1 MQRMTFLVV
10 PVFGDRIE
18 EVRARIAQA
27 VEQGADLIEMRL
39 DLMPGISDDQVR
51 TLCREAGPNVRRILT
66 IRSAVEGGQ
75 YDGGDDERLSRLIE
89 LGPAFDY
96 VDLELETYRCSAN
109 IQQKLRMALRRAGH
123 ASQADGVEQI
133 ESAARRRLILSRHDL
148 RQRPRTMQTDF
159 VAMLDCETCDV
170 PKLAWQA
177 RSIRD
182 NFEAFELMR
191 TSPKP
196 AIMICMGEDGLL
208 SRVLAKKFGAFAGF
222 ASLSEDATIASG
234 QVPLQ
239 TLRRRYRWDAID
251 AATRVYGV
259 VGDPVGHSLGPVVHN
274 AGFEAL
280 GENAVYLP
288 MRVSGSY
295 EAFKAFMVEVTAR
308 PWLDFRGLSITI
320 PHKQHASR
328 FVAEHGGRLDATAA
342 RVGAINT
349 VLMGQAGSLEGC
361 NTDMPASVDALCLGL
376 DCDAKA
382 LAGRRVVVLGA
393 GGVARAV
400 VAGLADAG
408 ADVTVFA
415 RSEPKAEMLAA
426 AFGCKTGAWTDR
438 PGERAEILV
447 NCTSVGMRP
456 QIDATPIPRE
466 RLREGSVVFDAVY
479 NPRRTKL
486 LRDAEDAGCRTI
498 DGQALFLAQACRQFE
513 FWTGRA
519 APRDALREAMAA
531 AADG

>member
-1 MQRMTFLVV
+1 MTFLAV
-10 PVFGDRIE
+10 PVFGDRVE
-18 EVRARIAQA
+18 EVRARIARA

-39 DLMPGISDDQVR
+39 DLMPGVGDDPVR
-51 TLCREAGPNVRRILT
+51 ALCREAGPNVRKILT
-66 IRSAVEGGQ
+66 IRSAAEGGQ
-75 YDGGDDERLSRLIE
+75 YDGGDDKRLSRLIE

-96 VDLELETYRCSAN
+96 VDMELAVYRRSAN

-123 ASQADGVEQI
+123 VSQADGVEQI

-148 RQRPRTMQTDF
+148 RQRPRTMQADF

-196 AIMICMGEDGLL
+196 AIMICLGEDGLL
-208 SRVLAKKFGAFAGF
+208 SRVLAKKFGAFASF
-222 ASLSEDATIASG
+222 ASLSEDAASASG

-239 TLRRRYRWDAID
+239 TLRQRYRWDAIN
-251 AATRVYGV
+251 AKTRVYGV

-274 AGFEAL
+274 AGFEAV

-308 PWLDFRGLSITI
+308 PWLGLSGLSITI
-320 PHKQHASR
+320 PHKQHAAR
-328 FVAEHGGRLDATAA
+328 FVAEHGGRLDTTAE

-349 VLMGQAGSLEGC
+349 MLLGQDGSLEGC

-376 DCDAKA
+376 GCDAKA
-382 LAGRRVVVLGA
+382 LAGRRVAVLGA

-400 VAGLADAG
+400 VASLADAC
-408 ADVTVFA
+408 ADVTVFN
-415 RSEPKAEMLAA
+415 RSESKAQMLAA
-426 AFGCKTGAWTDR
+426 TFGCKSGAWADR
-438 PGERAEILV
+438 PGNQAEILV

-456 QIDATPIPRE
+456 QIDATPIPRD
-466 RLREGSVVFDAVY
+466 RLREGLIVFDAVY
-479 NPRRTKL
+479 NPRWTKL
-486 LRDAEDAGCRTI
+486 LQDAVDAGCRTI
-498 DGQALFLAQACRQFE
+498 DGQTLFLAQACRQFE
-513 FWTGRA
+513 LWTGRP
-519 APRDALREAMAA
+519 APREAFREAMAA
-531 AADG
+531 ATDG